1 MWIQVRTIDGK
12 ETRTVEDLSR
22 LTKIESLRLK
32 IQDIFNVSPQQQRLF
47 YRGKQMED
55 GLTLFDYN
63 VGLNDIV
70 QLLIRSQTDPPD
82 SPATKDSSGVSSSSA
97 PLPDS
102 KSESLRAPV
111 SSTGV
116 ETSSSIDIKNESDRA
131 TVNETKPDTVTTSTK
146 NGFRSSS
153 PAQDAQPPTS
163 SRSTLINP
171 GIGLYKINELVDCRD
186 VSIGA
191 WFEACIENVTL
202 SPKGQIT
209 PPKGKVG
216 RPPKRTNGK
225 LEAEQA
231 LGHVQGQ
238 TTDSNRNNP
247 GLNSESNGASTS
259 QTDSNTEIKEKEE
272 DLVYHIKYEDY
283 PENGVVEMRSVD
295 VRPRARTLLRWDQLQ
310 VGLKVMVNYNMETPD
325 ERGFWYDAE
334 IVAINQTSRTNKELR
349 VNILLG
355 GPEDVIGDC
364 KVQFLDEIYQVEKPG
379 ARPLSSAD
387 GQFKRMN

>member
-1 MWIQVRTIDGK
+1 
-12 ETRTVEDLSR
+12 
-22 LTKIESLRLK
+22 
-32 IQDIFNVSPQQQRLF
+32 
-47 YRGKQMED
+47 MED

-82 SPATKDSSGVSSSSA
+82 SPATRDSSGVASSSA

-102 KSESLRAPV
+102 KSENLRAPV
-111 SSTGV
+111 SSANV
-116 ETSSSIDIKNESDRA
+116 ETSSGMDIKKESSRA
-131 TVNETKPDTVTTSTK
+131 TVNETKPDTVATSTK

-153 PAQDAQPPTS
+153 PAQDTQPPTS
-163 SRSTLINP
+163 SRSILISP

-209 PPKGKVG
+209 PTKGKVG

-231 LGHVQGQ
+231 QAHGQGP

-247 GLNSESNGASTS
+247 VLNSESNGASTS
-259 QTDSNTEIKEKEE
+259 QTDSTTETKEKEE
-272 DLVYHIKYEDY
+272 DVAYHIKYE
-283 PENGVVEMRSVD
+283 E
-295 VRPRARTLLRWDQLQ
+295 
-310 VGLKVMVNYNMETPD
+310 
-325 ERGFWYDAE
+325 
-334 IVAINQTSRTNKELR
+334 
-349 VNILLG
+349 
-355 GPEDVIGDC
+355 
-364 KVQFLDEIYQVEKPG
+364 
-379 ARPLSSAD
+379 
-387 GQFKRMN
+387 